1 MDADASLRLPSIL
14 GKPTERSPSRPSR
27 VPNSPNRADAAS
39 LRRLRNE
46 LLVTRHQADQAVGE
60 RDAEIVR
67 LKATIHGLKE
77 LLDAQK
83 EALRQKDRSLGELAR
98 QDHMQVLEQGCYRY
112 MTNACLRMRQPCH
125 ACYHRLPGMTL
136 LLNPSL

>member
-1 MDADASLRLPSIL
+1 MDADASLRLPII

-27 VPNSPNRADAAS
+27 VPNSPNRAEAAGW
-39 LRRLRNE
+39 RRLRNE
-46 LLVTRHQADQAVGE
+46 LLVSRHQAEQAVGE

-83 EALRQKDRSLGELAR
+83 EAIRQKDRSLSDLAR
-98 QDHMQVLEQGCYRY
+98 QDHMQVLVQGC
-112 MTNACLRMRQPCH
+112 
-125 ACYHRLPGMTL
+125 
-136 LLNPSL
+136 